1 MNHTFHTLHD
11 FIIHTE
17 NITYWLI
24 LISLLGI
31 VAFWRFLTARDQDDE
46 KNQKIEE

>member
-1 MNHTFHTLHD
+1 MNHAYHTLHD

-17 NITYWLI
+17 NVTYWLI

-31 VAFWRFLTARDQDDE
+31 VAFWRFLTSRDQD
-46 KNQKIEE
+46 